1 MRKLLL
7 YLSTQP
13 ELRKWVEKSKIA
25 RPLSSRFIAGNA
37 LPESLEVVKNQ
48 NRQGLSVTLD
58 HLGEN
63 VRTLAEAETSRDT
76 YIRALSQINAM
87 ELNSNVSL
95 KPTQFGMDLSETAC
109 RDNVLAVVRTAA
121 RLRNFVRVDMES
133 SDYTDRTL
141 GLVYDLHS
149 ETKAC
154 GAVIQS
160 YLHRSEKD
168 IGELNRRQIRVRL
181 CKGAYLEP
189 PGIAFASKS
198 EVDKNYLLL
207 ARKLLDGGNYPAIAT
222 HDEKMVSGVLQIVK
236 EQKIAPEKFEFQM
249 LYGIRRDLQ
258 RRLVREGWR
267 VRVYIPFGKAWYP
280 YFMRR
285 LAERP
290 ANMVFL
296 FRNLFRS

>member
-25 RPLSSRFIAGNA
+25 RPLSSRFIAGND
-37 LPESLEVVKNQ
+37 LPESLEVVRNQ
-48 NRQGLSVTLD
+48 NRQGLSATLD

-63 VRTLAEAETSRDT
+63 VQTLAEAEVSRDI
-76 YIRALSQINAM
+76 YIRALSQINAL

-95 KPTQFGMDLSETAC
+95 KLTQFGMDLSETAC
-109 RDNVLAVVRTAA
+109 RENVLAVVRTAA

-141 GLVYDLHS
+141 ALVYDLHD

-160 YLHRSEKD
+160 YLRRSERD
-168 IGELNRRQIRVRL
+168 VGELNRRQIRVRL

-189 PGIAFASKS
+189 PSVAFPNKS
-198 EVDKNYLLL
+198 EVDNNYLSL
-207 ARKLLDGGNYPAIAT
+207 ARKLLDGGNYPAMAT
-222 HDEKMVSGVLQIVK
+222 HDEKMVSGVLQFVK

-258 RRLVREGWR
+258 RRLIKEGWR
-267 VRVYIPFGKAWYP
+267 VRVYIPFGEAWYP

-290 ANMVFL
+290 ANVVFL
-296 FRNLFRS
+296 LRNLFRS